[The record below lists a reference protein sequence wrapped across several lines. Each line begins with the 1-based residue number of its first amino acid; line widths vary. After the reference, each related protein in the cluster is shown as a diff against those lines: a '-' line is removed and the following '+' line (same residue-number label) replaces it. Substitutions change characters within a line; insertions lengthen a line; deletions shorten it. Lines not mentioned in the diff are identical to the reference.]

1 MKQLIFFILVAFFL
15 VGLYFNFFFT
25 PDTAVFQANDAA
37 QSGSETSD
45 DVDEDEVDD
54 VEDEDEEVEVEDEAE
69 DEIEENELSEDP
81 VSALDDEEEDVDE
94 EGEEDAVEDTAYD
107 TAFSNEELNALY
119 QEKVDN
125 DETLNIN
132 LSVPA
137 YYNAE
142 ELIDRLEEAFDDE
155 HINFEYSNLEA
166 SSLNLTSIFVDEDVD
181 VVMFNAMQVTDF
193 DIQILHNRTLTN
205 IQQVYQDLVNQDI
218 IVYVI
223 GDPDIYENDN
233 LSQALED
240 DYEYFSD
247 NDYNYIHLNDT
258 SEGLFDTELN
268 EATLENIAE
277 AFYETLT
284 E

>member
-25 PDTAVFQANDAA
+25 PETAVFQANDAA
-37 QSGSETSD
+37 QSESETS

-54 VEDEDEEVEVEDEAE
+54 VEDEDEEVEIEDEAE
-69 DEIEENELSEDP
+69 DEIDENELSDDP
-81 VSALDDEEEDVDE
+81 VNALDDEEV
-94 EGEEDAVEDTAYD
+94 EEDAVEDTSYD
-107 TAFSNEELNALY
+107 TTFNNEALNALY
-119 QEKVDN
+119 QERVDN
-125 DETLNIN
+125 DESLNIS

-142 ELIDRLEEAFDDE
+142 ELIERLDEAFDDDY
-155 HINFEYSNLEA
+155 IDFEYSNLEA
-166 SSLNLTSIFVDEDVD
+166 SSLNLTSIVISEDVD

-223 GDPDIYENDN
+223 GDPDIYENAN

-240 DYEYFSD
+240 DYEYFID

-258 SEGLFDTELN
+258 AEGLFDTQLN
-268 EATLENIAE
+268 AATLENVAE

>member
-25 PDTAVFQANDAA
+25 PGTAVFQANDAA
-37 QSGSETSD
+37 QSESETSD

-54 VEDEDEEVEVEDEAE
+54 VEDEDEEVEVDDETE

-81 VSALDDEEEDVDE
+81 VSALDEEEDLDDE
-94 EGEEDAVEDTAYD
+94 VEEDAVEDTAYD
-107 TAFSNEELNALY
+107 TTFSNEALNALY

-132 LSVPA
+132 VSVPA

>member
-25 PDTAVFQANDAA
+25 PDTAVFQANSDA
-37 QSGSETSD
+37 QSESETSD
-45 DVDEDEVDD
+45 EVEEDMIEEDSDLEDD
-54 VEDEDEEVEVEDEAE
+54 RELEDEEDVA
-69 DEIEENELSEDP
+69 EENELSEDT
-81 VSALDDEEEDVDE
+81 VDDEETEGDE
-94 EGEEDAVEDTAYD
+94 EVEEVEETSYD
-107 TAFSNEELNALY
+107 TTFSNEELNALY

-132 LSVPA
+132 LSLPA

-142 ELIDRLEEAFDDE
+142 ALIERLDETFDDE

-166 SSLNLTSIFVDEDVD
+166 SSLNLTSIYVDEDID
-181 VVMFNAMQVTDF
+181 VVMFNAMQATDF

-205 IQQVYQDLVNQDI
+205 IEQVYQDLVNQDI

-223 GDPDIYENDN
+223 GDPDIFNNAN

-240 DYEYFSD
+240 DYEYFTD
-247 NDYNYIHLNDT
+247 NDYNYIHLNET
-258 SEGLFDTELN
+258 AEGIFDTELN
-268 EATLENIAE
+268 AATLDNVAD

>member
-25 PDTAVFQANDAA
+25 PDTAVFQANSDA
-37 QSGSETSD
+37 QSESETSD
-45 DVDEDEVDD
+45 EVEEDMIEEDSDLEDD
-54 VEDEDEEVEVEDEAE
+54 RELEDEEDVA
-69 DEIEENELSEDP
+69 EENELSEDA
-81 VSALDDEEEDVDE
+81 VDDEETEGDE
-94 EGEEDAVEDTAYD
+94 EEVEEEVEETSYD
-107 TAFSNEELNALY
+107 TTFSNEELNALY

-132 LSVPA
+132 LSLPA

-142 ELIDRLEEAFDDE
+142 ALIERLDETFDDE

-166 SSLNLTSIFVDEDVD
+166 SSLNLTSIYVDEDID
-181 VVMFNAMQVTDF
+181 VVMFNAMQATDF

-205 IQQVYQDLVNQDI
+205 IEQVYQDLVNQDI

-223 GDPDIYENDN
+223 GDPDIFNNAN

-240 DYEYFSD
+240 DYEYFTD
-247 NDYNYIHLNDT
+247 NDYNYIHLNET
-258 SEGLFDTELN
+258 AEGIFDAELN
-268 EATLENIAE
+268 EATLDNVAD

>member
-25 PDTAVFQANDAA
+25 PDTAVFQANSDA
-37 QSGSETSD
+37 QSESETSD
-45 DVDEDEVDD
+45 EVEEDMIEEDSDLEDD
-54 VEDEDEEVEVEDEAE
+54 RELEDEEDVA
-69 DEIEENELSEDP
+69 EENELSEDT
-81 VSALDDEEEDVDE
+81 VDDEETEGDE
-94 EGEEDAVEDTAYD
+94 EVEEVEETSYD
-107 TAFSNEELNALY
+107 TTFSNEELNALY

-132 LSVPA
+132 LSLPA

-142 ELIDRLEEAFDDE
+142 ALIERLDETFDDE

-166 SSLNLTSIFVDEDVD
+166 SSLNLTSIYVDEDID
-181 VVMFNAMQVTDF
+181 VVMFNAMQATDF

-205 IQQVYQDLVNQDI
+205 IEQVYQDLVNQDI

-223 GDPDIYENDN
+223 GDPDIFNNAN

-240 DYEYFSD
+240 DYEYFTD

-258 SEGLFDTELN
+258 SEGLFETQLN

-277 AFYETLT
+277 AVFETLT

>member
-25 PDTAVFQANDAA
+25 PGTAVFQANDAA
-37 QSGSETSD
+37 QSESETSE
-45 DVDEDEVDD
+45 DVDDEDVIEDEVDEESDD
-54 VEDEDEEVEVEDEAE
+54 VAEDEEDVPD
-69 DEIEENELSEDP
+69 ENELSED
-81 VSALDDEEEDVDE
+81 STDEETEDV
-94 EGEEDAVEDTAYD
+94 EEDAEEVEETSYD
-107 TAFSNEELNALY
+107 TTFSNEDLNALY

-132 LSVPA
+132 LSVPE

-142 ELIDRLEEAFDDE
+142 ALIERLDETFDDS
-155 HINFEYSNLEA
+155 HINFEYTNLEA
-166 SSLNLTSIFVDEDVD
+166 SSLNLTSIIVDEEVD

-205 IQQVYQDLVNQDI
+205 IQQVYQDLVNQDV
-218 IVYVI
+218 IVYII
-223 GDPDIYENDN
+223 GDPDIYENAN

-240 DYEYFSD
+240 DYEYFTD

-258 SEGLFDTELN
+258 SEGLFENALN
-268 EATLENIAE
+268 DATLDNVAE

>member
-25 PDTAVFQANDAA
+25 PDTAVFQANSDA
-37 QSGSETSD
+37 QSGSEVSE
-45 DVDEDEVDD
+45 VDEDAIEEDSDLEDD
-54 VEDEDEEVEVEDEAE
+54 RELEDEEDVA
-69 DEIEENELSEDP
+69 EENELSEDT
-81 VSALDDEEEDVDE
+81 VDDEETEGDE
-94 EGEEDAVEDTAYD
+94 EVEEVEETSYD
-107 TAFSNEELNALY
+107 TTFSNEELNALY

-132 LSVPA
+132 LSLPA

-142 ELIDRLEEAFDDE
+142 ALIERLDETFDDE
-155 HINFEYSNLEA
+155 HISFEYSNLEA
-166 SSLNLTSIFVDEDVD
+166 SSLNLTSIYVDEDID
-181 VVMFNAMQVTDF
+181 VVMFNAMQATDF

-205 IQQVYQDLVNQDI
+205 IEQVYQDLVNQDI

-223 GDPDIYENDN
+223 GDPDIFDNAN

-240 DYEYFSD
+240 DYEYFTD

-258 SEGLFDTELN
+258 AEGIFDAELN
-268 EATLENIAE
+268 EATLDNIAE
-277 AFYETLT
+277 AVFDTLT